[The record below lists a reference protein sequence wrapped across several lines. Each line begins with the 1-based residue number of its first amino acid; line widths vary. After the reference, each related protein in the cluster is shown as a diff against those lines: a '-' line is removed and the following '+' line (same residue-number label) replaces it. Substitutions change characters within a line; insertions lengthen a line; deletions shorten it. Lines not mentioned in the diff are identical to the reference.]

1 MIRKKSTISKCC
13 SSLLQRFVS
22 SASSFHCVSLCSCL
36 RVFVREC
43 LLVRT
48 LLSPHVFFLS
58 VIVVVVVLCLLFS
71 FFLLFV
77 LFLNIILYC
86 ILCNIYH
93 LRQLILT
100 FMKRRHGR
108 TGPAAGTRGS
118 RICDAKK
125 RCLPVRLFAFFVCLS
140 DVTLCA
146 LVLLLV
152 FMRFFSPVHP
162 TAGSSPAL
170 IYIRFTFQHM
180 CVCVSV
186 CVCVFC
192 FTFFVFNILLLQLSD
207 FLRLCVCLSFFPCV
221 FCGFIKLSLVIVLV
235 ILFCFKYI

>member
-1 MIRKKSTISKCC
+1 MTNFTPLNLWLEKNQLFLSVAPLCFSILFRLLLLFTVCRSARVCVC
-13 SSLLQRFVS
+13 SWESVCLWELC
-22 SASSFHCVSLCSCL
+22 FHHS
-36 RVFVREC
+36 
-43 LLVRT
+43 
-48 LLSPHVFFLS
+48 FFLS

-125 RCLPVRLFAFFVCLS
+125 RCLPVRLFAFFVCLF

-180 CVCVSV
+180 CVCVCVFFVLLSL
-186 CVCVFC
+186 CLIFYYYSCLISFVCVF
-192 FTFFVFNILLLQLSD
+192 VS
-207 FLRLCVCLSFFPCV
+207 LSFRV
-221 FCGFIKLSLVIVLV
+221 
-235 ILFCFKYI
+235 CFVV

>member
-13 SSLLQRFVS
+13 SSLLQHFVS
-22 SASSFHCVSLCSCL
+22 SASSFHCMSLCSCL

-180 CVCVSV
+180 CVCVCVFFVLLSL
-186 CVCVFC
+186 CLIFYYYSCLISFVCVF
-192 FTFFVFNILLLQLSD
+192 VS
-207 FLRLCVCLSFFPCV
+207 LSFRV
-221 FCGFIKLSLVIVLV
+221 
-235 ILFCFKYI
+235 CFVV

>member
-1 MIRKKSTISKCC
+1 MTNFTPLNLWLEKNQLFLSVAPLCFCILFRLLLLFTVCRSARVCVC
-13 SSLLQRFVS
+13 SWESVCLWELC
-22 SASSFHCVSLCSCL
+22 FHHT
-36 RVFVREC
+36 F
-43 LLVRT
+43 
-48 LLSPHVFFLS
+48 FFLS

-180 CVCVSV
+180 CVCVCVFFVLLSL
-186 CVCVFC
+186 CLIFYYYSCLISFVCVF
-192 FTFFVFNILLLQLSD
+192 VS
-207 FLRLCVCLSFFPCV
+207 LSFRV
-221 FCGFIKLSLVIVLV
+221 
-235 ILFCFKYI
+235 CFVV